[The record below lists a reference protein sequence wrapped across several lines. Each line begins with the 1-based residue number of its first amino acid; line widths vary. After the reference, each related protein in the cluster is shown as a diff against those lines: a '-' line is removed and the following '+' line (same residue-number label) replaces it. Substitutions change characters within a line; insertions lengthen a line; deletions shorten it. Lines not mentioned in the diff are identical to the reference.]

1 MAAPLTREHLA
12 QINEALKAAK
22 GVKTVIALAKVAGL
36 DIDEMERTLLQNEKR
51 LTGIKAAFF
60 PAGR

>member
-12 QINEALKAAK
+12 QINEALKATK
-22 GVKTVIALAKVAGL
+22 DIKTVIARAKTAGL
-36 DIDEMERTLLQNEKR
+36 DVDEMERTLLENEKR

>member
-12 QINEALKAAK
+12 QINDALKVSKDIKVVVARAKAA
-22 GVKTVIALAKVAGL
+22 GIDV
-36 DIDEMERTLLQNEKR
+36 DEMERTLLENEKK
-51 LTGIKAAFF
+51 LAGIKAAFF